1 METWNVEDD
10 TTALEHENARA
21 EKEKKR
27 GTRGEKS
34 GKGKREED
42 DEERGREWTV
52 NECVGW
58 EEIEKMVKKHTAR
71 TRVRTLY
78 CGCANSRKRS
88 TRVLRWDTYTME

>member
-10 TTALEHENARA
+10 TTALEHENGRA

-34 GKGKREED
+34 GKGKREEV

-52 NECVGW
+52 DECVGW
-58 EEIEKMVKKHTAR
+58 EEIEKMVKKHTAGR
-71 TRVRTLY
+71 ELGHFIAGVRIV
-78 CGCANSRKRS
+78 GNDQPE
-88 TRVLRWDTYTME
+88 V